1 MVEKKLFRQ
10 EALQKLSSP
19 EQLNQAITI
28 TDSRGW
34 LALIMF
40 GIIIALIFRW
50 LIAGIIPVTVA
61 GEGILLKGG
70 GLKEVVSMTGGSV
83 VELNVKTGDI
93 VTSDQLLVKVMRPE
107 ISDIELLINETEEEI
122 EKRYENKE
130 KNSKLIEKLQNKLTL
145 LNEKKSIL
153 SEIRSPVRGKI
164 LNLIVKPGDI
174 IKEYEAIAV
183 IESPDETMEAVMYIP
198 LAADK
203 TIEPSMDVQIS
214 PSTARKDLYGFIPG
228 KIKSVDV
235 FPETRESMMKVI
247 GNEELVSMFLSR
259 GPSME
264 VHVELSC
271 DANRELKWSSDR
283 GGPHIYSGTLC
294 RGTVILKKIHPLDLL
309 FPSAE

>member
-1 MVEKKLFRQ
+1 MIDKQIFRQ

-19 EQLNQAITI
+19 EQLDQAITI

-40 GIIIALIFRW
+40 GVIIAVIVRW

-70 GLKEVVSMTGGSV
+70 GVKEVISMTGGSV
-83 VELNVKTGDI
+83 IEMNVKAGDV
-93 VTSDQLLVKVMRPE
+93 VTEDQLLVKVMRPE
-107 ISDIELLINETEEEI
+107 ISDIDLLINETGEEI
-122 EKRYENKE
+122 EKLYENKE
-130 KNSKLIEKLQNKLTL
+130 KNSKLIEKLQNKLKL
-145 LNEKKSIL
+145 LNEKKLIL
-153 SEIRSPVRGKI
+153 SEIRSPVRGK
-164 LNLIVKPGDI
+164 LLDLIVKPGDI
-174 IKEYEAIAV
+174 IKEYDTIAV
-183 IESPDETMEAVMYIP
+183 IESPDETMEAIIYIP
-198 LAADK
+198 LTTDK

-235 FPETRESMMKVI
+235 FPETRETMMKVI
-247 GNEELVSMFLSR
+247 GNEELVSMFLSH

-271 DANRELKWSSDR
+271 DANRELTWSSGR

-294 RGTVILKKIHPLDLL
+294 RGTVILKKIHPVDLL

>member
-40 GIIIALIFRW
+40 GIIIAVIFRW

-271 DANRELKWSSDR
+271 DANRELKWSSGR